1 MTPVVKY
8 VSCPECLVQP
18 KVDCVGD
25 STCSDRVYAFIA
37 KGTLDER
44 LEMEEFCFSNMP
56 PSVKRLALQEGDS
69 LWLNEEEYK
78 IWLATKEKVA

>member
-8 VSCPECLVQP
+8 ASCPKCLVQSR
-18 KVDCVGD
+18 VDCRGD

-56 PSVKRLALQEGDS
+56 PSVKRLALQESDS

-78 IWLATKEKVA
+78 IWLATKKNEE

>member
-8 VSCPECLVQP
+8 ASCPKCLVQP
-18 KVDCVGD
+18 TADCLGD

-37 KGTLDER
+37 KGTIDER
-44 LEMEEFCFSNMP
+44 LEMEEFCFANMP
-56 PSVKRLALQEGDS
+56 PSVKRLALQESDS

-78 IWLATKEKVA
+78 IWLATKENEE

>member
-8 VSCPECLVQP
+8 VSCPNCLVQSG
-18 KVDCVGD
+18 VECLGD
-25 STCSDRVYAFIA
+25 STCSDRVYTFIA

-44 LEMEEFCFSNMP
+44 LEMEEFCFANMP
-56 PSVKRLALQEGDS
+56 PSVKRLALQESDS

-78 IWLATKEKVA
+78 IWLSARENEE